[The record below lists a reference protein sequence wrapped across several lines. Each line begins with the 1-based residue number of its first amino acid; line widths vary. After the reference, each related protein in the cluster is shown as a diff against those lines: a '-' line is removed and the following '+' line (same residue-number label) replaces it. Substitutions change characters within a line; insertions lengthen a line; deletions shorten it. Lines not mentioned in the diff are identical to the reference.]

1 LALEHDLKP
10 LHGAAT
16 ALLLPSLCLGGLA
29 ANVSGRTVEPLVLI
43 VSAEFSVGVAT
54 AALLTSFYALPFALG
69 QPVLGPLGDI
79 YGKARVLRLSL
90 WALTVTLLLSA
101 MAPTFETLAIARF
114 CAGLAAGGV
123 VPACMATIG
132 DSYPPER
139 RQQAISIFV
148 TMGLL
153 AQIFATS
160 ASGLAGEA
168 FGWRPVLFATGF
180 IGLAGALAATFVL
193 RTPPASAAPQRFSV
207 GLAAANYKSVFRN
220 PKAVLCYS
228 TVFLEGVALYG
239 IMPYVADILSRQGA
253 GATGEAGI
261 IIGAIGVGG
270 LVYVALVSKLLKQFG
285 RHALMAAGGAFMTC
299 GPIVLAL
306 TDVWQI
312 SAGAFAVTGFGFML
326 LHNSIQTEAVDL
338 APAARQ
344 SAYSLHA
351 FSFFSGQAA
360 GPPVFGAL
368 LALLGDAPALFI
380 SALAL
385 AATGLVVAALFERLA
400 RRAPAP

>member
-1 LALEHDLKP
+1 MGRHLKASA
-10 LHGAAT
+10 GAAT

-29 ANVSGRTVEPLVLI
+29 ANVSGRTVEPLVI
-43 VSAEFSVGVAT
+43 IISAEFSVGVAT

-69 QPVLGPLGDI
+69 QPVLGPFGDI

-90 WALTVTLLLSA
+90 WALTIALLLSA
-101 MAPTFETLAIARF
+101 LAPTFETLAAARF

-168 FGWRPVLFATGF
+168 FGWRPVLFATAL
-180 IGLAGALAATFVL
+180 IGLAGALAATLVL
-193 RTPPASAAPQRFSV
+193 KAPATSAAPQRFSV
-207 GLAAANYKSVFRN
+207 GLAAANYRSVFRN

-239 IMPYVADILSRQGA
+239 VMPYVADILARRGA
-253 GATGEAGI
+253 GGAGEAGV

-270 LVYVALVSKLLKQFG
+270 LVYVALVSQLLKRFS
-285 RHALMAAGGAFMTC
+285 RRVFMAVGGVLMTC

-306 TDVWQI
+306 AGQWQA
-312 SAGAFAVTGFGFML
+312 SAMAFAVTGFGFML

-360 GPPVFGAL
+360 GPPAFGAL
-368 LALLGDAPALFI
+368 MAQLGDGPALFI
-380 SALAL
+380 SACAL
-385 AATGLVVAALFERLA
+385 AATGLVISALFTRLA
-400 RRAPAP
+400 RRQDAP